1 MHPETHESGLRRAQ
15 EARSVEWEGRK
26 VSQVGI
32 LESQIFRK
40 NIDLWYF
47 PALPFGAP
55 GLLGM
60 MKARF
65 VRFRMRRYG
74 FKKILSKNID
84 F

>member
-1 MHPETHESGLRRAQ
+1 MHPETHESGLPRAQ

-32 LESQIFRK
+32 LERRIFRE

-47 PALPFGAP
+47 PALPFGVP
-55 GLLGM
+55 GLLDM

-74 FKKILSKNID
+74 LKKQIIKKY
-84 F
+84 